1 MGIPMGAGLSLIVIG
16 ALLAFAVEDDVS
28 GINLG
33 IAGLILMLAG
43 AAVIA
48 HARATSQK
56 EQVTIR
62 REETDESTPHT
73 HVVQE
78 TIRQRRTE

>member
-1 MGIPMGAGLSLIVIG
+1 MGPGLLLLVLG
-16 ALLAFAVEDDVS
+16 ALLAFAVKDDIPGV
-28 GINLG
+28 NLG
-33 IAGLILMLAG
+33 VAGLILMVAG

-48 HARATSQK
+48 HARATAQK
-56 EQVTIR
+56 EQVTVR